1 MTPYDAT
8 SVQWCVG
15 QDSVCGMSVSA
26 DYDPHPRSLGPRNGA
41 DNVQNLRI
49 TVCKHTGP
57 QSAHHVTCMSR
68 ECHVIL
74 IVTYFSLDA
83 FVIVCVP
90 VGLLKASYFRDI
102 IVSEYR

>member
-1 MTPYDAT
+1 MID
-8 SVQWCVG
+8 
-15 QDSVCGMSVSA
+15 DSLRRNVRHAACPVVCGARFRVRNERIGVRGLWSA
-26 DYDPHPRSLGPRNGA
+26 IIGSA

-49 TVCKHTGP
+49 TVCKRTGP
-57 QSAHHVTCMSR
+57 QSAHHVTCMSC
-68 ECHVIL
+68 ECHV

-90 VGLLKASYFRDI
+90 ALKARDFRDI